1 MTCMPAVVATP
12 VSAQVPMA
20 HHLPHASAMEA
31 MVRARVNPPASDTG
45 NEQWK
50 QDLRKANAFL
60 RDKID
65 RAAEEW
71 PRHDNEGGTFRMG
84 RAAKAYAP
92 I

>member
-31 MVRARVNPPASDTG
+31 MVRARVSPPASDTG

-65 RAAEEW
+65 RAAE
-71 PRHDNEGGTFRMG
+71 GM
-84 RAAKAYAP
+84 AQA
-92 I
+92 